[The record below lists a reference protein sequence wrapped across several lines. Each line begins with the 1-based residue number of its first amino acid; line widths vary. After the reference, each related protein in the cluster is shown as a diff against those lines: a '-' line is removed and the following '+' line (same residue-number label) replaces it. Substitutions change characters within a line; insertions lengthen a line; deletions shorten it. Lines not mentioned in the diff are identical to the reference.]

1 MKEKRSGKV
10 KSCVIID
17 VALPGDCSIREKEIE
32 KIEIE
37 KYQNLKR
44 ELWSFKKVE
53 AVPVVVGA
61 LVCISKDFSGLME
74 TLVIELNVGIVKKS
88 VLLGTARILRKVLG
102 M

>member
-44 ELWSFKKVE
+44 ELNR
-53 AVPVVVGA
+53 A
-61 LVCISKDFSGLME
+61 LV
-74 TLVIELNVGIVKKS
+74 V
-88 VLLGTARILRKVLG
+88 
-102 M
+102 